1 MSPLARLSSRH
12 FPLPDIGVLPRNGTV
27 DVPSTQMFYGLSSTG
42 RVANV
47 PAMPANHPVSDV
59 RRPWN
64 RTNRLRVI
72 GIVVLLLGLTTAG
85 AVYWIR
91 THAGPTEDELLAGN
105 ARAESRE
112 MGILYG
118 KMGILTHELSED
130 LKQPGTQACLIAA
143 ASILIALGCF
153 HVARLTDE
161 DGQAR

>member
-1 MSPLARLSSRH
+1 
-12 FPLPDIGVLPRNGTV
+12 
-27 DVPSTQMFYGLSSTG
+27 
-42 RVANV
+42 
-47 PAMPANHPVSDV
+47 
-59 RRPWN
+59 
-64 RTNRLRVI
+64 VI

-161 DGQAR
+161 DDQAR